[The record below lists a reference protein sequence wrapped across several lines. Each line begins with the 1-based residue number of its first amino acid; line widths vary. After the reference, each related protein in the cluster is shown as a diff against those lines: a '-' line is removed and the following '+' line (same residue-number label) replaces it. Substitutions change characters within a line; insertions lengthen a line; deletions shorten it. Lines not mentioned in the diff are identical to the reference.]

1 MEYPGA
7 IYHVI
12 QRGNNKEDVF
22 ESPEKKDYLINLLSK
37 SVAVNGVELYAY
49 VVMSNHYHLAL
60 RTCRETLSKVMH
72 RLNTGYGIYYNRQ
85 MKRTGHVFQGRY
97 KAIPVLDESYLMV
110 LVKYIHLNPVRAG
123 ICNDLRNYPW
133 SGDGCYRTT
142 ESGIV
147 ETGFLLDMLSK
158 DRKKSYAKYNL
169 LLGQEYDPGTIEL
182 ITAENKNTE
191 GQIEPQKVTGGRK
204 SLNEI
209 LKETGIKQEE
219 LEQIKRGSRLR
230 RFSPVK
236 TVYAKSAWEHGYS
249 LKEIACH
256 IGVSSVA
263 VFKYINKTIS
273 KQ

>member
-1 MEYPGA
+1 VEYPGA
-7 IYHVI
+7 IYHII
-12 QRGNNKEDVF
+12 QRGNNREDVF
-22 ESPEKKDYLINLLSK
+22 ENQEKKDYFISLLSK
-37 SVAVNGVELYAY
+37 SVAVDGVELYAY

-72 RLNTGYGIYYNRQ
+72 RLNSGYGIYYNRQ

-123 ICNDLRNYPW
+123 ICNDLRDYPW

-142 ESGIV
+142 EPGIV
-147 ETGFLLDMLSK
+147 ETGFLLEMLSR

-169 LLGQEYDPGTIEL
+169 LMGQENEPDDPGIKKL
-182 ITAENKNTE
+182 ITTENKNTK
-191 GQIEPQKVTGGRK
+191 GRIEPQKVTSGRK

-209 LKETGIKQEE
+209 MIETGIKQKE
-219 LEQIKRGSRLR
+219 LEQIKKGSRLR
-230 RFSPVK
+230 VFTPVK
-236 TVYAKSAWEHGYS
+236 AAYAKSAWENGYS

-263 VFKYINKTIS
+263 VFKYINKT
-273 KQ
+273 